1 MHVFLT
7 GGSGYVG
14 AAVLDAL
21 IKAGHHVTALVR
33 DPEKAARLEARG
45 ATPVMGELAGP
56 KRYLAHALEADAV
69 VHAALDEGPRGAA
82 GDRQFLDA
90 VLPALAASDRLRPF
104 VYTSGVWVLG
114 ACPAPA
120 DEQAVLTPAAHSAWR
135 VPHEARVLAAAGPTV
150 RPVIVRPGIVYGNA
164 RGIISDMLRDAL
176 NGLVRVVGDGANRW
190 PLVYD
195 RDLGDLYVRLL
206 AAPDASGV
214 YHATDGEDERV
225 AEIAEAIRSH
235 VDPPADV
242 RFVPIA
248 EAQAKQG
255 TYAEAL
261 ALDQVVRSPRAR
273 ALGWAPT
280 MHGVTGNA
288 PRLFEEYRRA
298 AGRG

>member
-33 DPEKAARLEARG
+33 DPEKAERLEARG
-45 ATPVMGELAGP
+45 ASPVMGELAGP
-56 KRYLAHALEADAV
+56 KRYLQAVTEADAV
-69 VHAALDEGPRGAA
+69 VHAALDEGPRGPLN
-82 GDRQFLDA
+82 DRQFLDA
-90 VLPALAASDRLRPF
+90 VLPVLASGARVRPF
-104 VYTSGVWVLG
+104 VYTSGIWVLG
-114 ACPAPA
+114 PCPSAA
-120 DEQAVLTPAAHSAWR
+120 DEQAVLAPAAHSAWR
-135 VPHEARVLAAAGPTV
+135 APHETLVLDAAPRLRSIV
-150 RPVIVRPGIVYGNA
+150 VRPGIVYGGA

-190 PLVYD
+190 PLVYH

-206 AAPDASGV
+206 TAADASGV

-225 AEIAEAIRSH
+225 ADIAESLRSH

-242 RFVPIA
+242 RFVPLA
-248 EAQAKQG
+248 EARAKQG
-255 TYAEAL
+255 TYADAL

-273 ALGWAPT
+273 ALGWTPT
-280 MHGVTGNA
+280 MHGITGNA

-298 AGRG
+298 SGRG